1 MDLESFLRL
10 GIDVLRLVPLILLFY
25 VPALLGMAI
34 LRERGEDYRT
44 KAGLM
49 LAVGFGVIL
58 GIHLMLRSVSVE
70 QVLSTVGISVLQMLV
85 ALILALATVYKL
97 AD

>member
-1 MDLESFLRL
+1 MELESFLRL
-10 GIDVLRLVPLILLFY
+10 GIDVLRLVPLTLLFY

-34 LRERGEDYRT
+34 LRERGEGYGR

-58 GIHLMLRSVSVE
+58 GVHLMLRSVSVE
-70 QVLSTVGISVLQMLV
+70 QVLSTVGVSVLQMLV
-85 ALILALATVYKL
+85 ALLLALATVYKL